1 MAKFQMELP
10 NDVMQDLQNIINESD
25 NIFGSM
31 VEAGAE
37 TVMMNIQ
44 GTVPV
49 GFRGS
54 DIMNCLKCT
63 RVYKTPSDDGI
74 NCKVGFYGYFTNRY
88 GVRTPAPLVVNVFE
102 YGKSDFPKHPFFR
115 KAFKK
120 SQIEKAM
127 YEAQVRASGGIL
139 TDE

>member
-10 NDVMQDLQNIINESD
+10 YDVMRDLQTILNESD

-37 TVMMNIQ
+37 QVYMNIH
-44 GTVPV
+44 GTVPF

-74 NCKVGFYGYFTNRY
+74 NCKVGFYGYFTNRN

-102 YGKSDFPKHPFFR
+102 YGCSFMPKHPFFR
-115 KAFKK
+115 KAFRK
-120 SQIEKAM
+120 SQIEKVM
-127 YEAQVRASGGIL
+127 LEAQTRASGGIL